1 MCFLNRPKDFQIDNK
16 ANCVLMTWYTWTQPL
31 WPEAYHSH
39 NVYISNEVMN
49 LIIHYSLLLNSY
61 LPQNVTLES
70 LWWHSI
76 LKVAPLAILWIFAL
90 AVGIRIFFNLA
101 GVIYFEITRSNLN
114 SEAKDWTKCIQQKI
128 ELSPWEN
135 SFVGFG
141 SLKKI
146 PCRRNCFL

>member
-1 MCFLNRPKDFQIDNK
+1 
-16 ANCVLMTWYTWTQPL
+16 MTWYTWTQPL

-39 NVYISNEVMN
+39 NVYIRNEVMN
-49 LIIHYSLLLNSY
+49 LIIHYSLLLNCY
-61 LPQNVTLES
+61 LPQNVTLEL

-90 AVGIRIFFNLA
+90 AVGIHTFFNLA

-135 SFVGFG
+135 PFLGFG